1 MTASV
6 TPAMNGHGGPM
17 QDVPRSPRVEKLDG
31 MNLGMQVLSYLI
43 AGVALY
49 GFLGWLGD
57 RFLGTGFLLPIGIVF
72 GAALGC
78 YVIIRRFGRVDAP
91 HPGGSGGAPL
101 GSNGADTARRQESMI
116 ITQSGGTDERTG

>member
-1 MTASV
+1 MTALSLTASV
-6 TPAMNGHGGPM
+6 TPAMNGHGGPV
-17 QDVPRSPRVEKLDG
+17 QDQPRSPKLEKLDG

-78 YVIIRRFGRVDAP
+78 YVIIRRFGRVADPAP
-91 HPGGSGGAPL
+91 GGAPP
-101 GSNGADTARRQESMI
+101 GPQTVERSESVI
-116 ITQSGGTDERTG
+116 STQSSGTDERAR